1 MTFPLGSVITK
12 FQNTF
17 ILTDPWYIRGL
28 ELWRKVLTIPILP
41 DALGLTG
48 LLPVKVVPDTVND
61 RVNVFFDIA
70 DLDSV
75 FDANGLQLPR
85 DKANGLLQGNLSSV
99 PKVASNIQKVESI
112 APIQSV
118 SQEGVEVLYFDCTVL
133 PNIDSADAVSTSQT
147 SSDNTEVN
155 SVLPMVDEFSGSTVT
170 FSFNILNL
178 TSV

>member
-1 MTFPLGSVITK
+1 M
-12 FQNTF
+12 
-17 ILTDPWYIRGL
+17 
-28 ELWRKVLTIPILP
+28 
-41 DALGLTG
+41 
-48 LLPVKVVPDTVND
+48 
-61 RVNVFFDIA
+61 
-70 DLDSV
+70 
-75 FDANGLQLPR
+75 
-85 DKANGLLQGNLSSV
+85 
-99 PKVASNIQKVESI
+99 ASNIQKVESI